1 MLSAMMKSSFTGSEL
16 FKSIESAKYNREALN
31 NKKRYIEMA
40 ITHWKKEKDDNQ
52 VAFFAG
58 ALKLLNKYLKL

>member
-1 MLSAMMKSSFTGSEL
+1 
-16 FKSIESAKYNREALN
+16 
-31 NKKRYIEMA
+31 MA
-40 ITHWKKEKDDNQ
+40 ITHWKREKDDNQ